1 MKTLFILVLA
11 ATLPLAA
18 IAEEVAAAATE
29 PAADEAGPAPDGTP
43 DLPFQGNEVALEDFM
58 WVARPVVVFANTP
71 ADPAFQRQMGL
82 LRERPEALAERD
94 VVVIVDTDP
103 GARSSVRL
111 ALRPRAFMLV
121 IIGKDGQVE
130 IRKPA
135 PWDVREISRT
145 IDKMPLRQQEIR
157 DRRLGGR

>member
-1 MKTLFILVLA
+1 MKTFLILGLTA
-11 ATLPLAA
+11 LLPLAA
-18 IAEEVAAAATE
+18 SAEEVAAAAADS
-29 PAADEAGPAPDGTP
+29 AAVAEAVPDGTP
-43 DLPFQGNEVALEDFM
+43 DLPFQGSDVALDDFI
-58 WVARPVVVFANTP
+58 WVARPIVVFANTP
-71 ADPAFQRQMGL
+71 ADPAFQRQMQL

-103 GARSSVRL
+103 AARSAVRL
-111 ALRPRAFMLV
+111 ALRPRGFMLV

-130 IRKPA
+130 LRKPA

-157 DRRLGGR
+157 DRGLTGE